1 MRLYLVHHADAVGPD
16 VDPSRPLSTHGR
28 AGAEGLAR
36 RAAERGVK
44 PDVIWHSGKLR
55 ARQTAEVFWRTCHPL
70 AEFSATRGLQP
81 DDPPRWISE
90 TLIGESRDI
99 MLVGHMPHLALL
111 LRLLVLGKPEAG
123 APDFPQH
130 GIVELQSTNDP
141 AEDKQTWVEVR
152 RDYS

>member
-81 DDPPRWISE
+81 DDPPRWIAE

-111 LRLLVLGKPEAG
+111 LRLLVRGKPEANV
-123 APDFPQH
+123 PDFPLH

-141 AEDKQTWVEVR
+141 AQDKQTWVEVR